1 MHEINFQNGGYSS
14 PHVYAV
20 SERALAGF
28 NFTVMDAVTGLPIS
42 GARCNIH
49 AGINGTGDADGG
61 YTDSNG
67 FFGIDAVFFVPN
79 SWSVSKEGYV
89 SQVSNAIGPQI
100 PVGLEPTTIV
110 YTVNVLA
117 GAGGS
122 TNPSG
127 FISVEPNSDLKVTAY
142 PDTGYAFDFWVLN
155 GVNVGGIN
163 PATFVIDRDGITII
177 ASFKVSEE
185 PPPPPP
191 DGEGWPVIKTEQVF
205 DNIRLAPGLSTE
217 ALRQR
222 EKHVDTSLVLG
233 GTIEYTVKLESS
245 ILTGCTYSIIW
256 NGEVLD
262 SKGFFLWEP
271 FGTIKSGVVDIP
283 LSKIR
288 SVNVLMISLTQV
300 PATNN
305 VAIFNVYVKLGYS
318 SDPQEDP
325 PWTAPFNWD
334 AFISKYGMWIALGG
348 VGALLLLMKRPA
360 GGPIIIIPGVGG
372 KK

>member
-1 MHEINFQNGGYSS
+1 MVEYGLGSYQS
-14 PHVYAV
+14 PWVFEV
-20 SERALAGF
+20 SELGLAGF
-28 NFTVMDAVTGLPIS
+28 NFTVTDASTGLPVQ

-49 AGINGTGDADGG
+49 AGLDGGGDADGG
-61 YTDSNG
+61 YTDANG
-67 FFGIDAVFFVPN
+67 VFGIDAIWFVPN

-89 SQVSNAIGPQI
+89 SQVSNNIGSQI
-100 PVGLEPTTIV
+100 PVSLVSTAVI
-110 YTVNVLA
+110 YTVNVLS

-122 TNPSG
+122 VNPSG
-127 FISVEPNSDLKVTAY
+127 FISVEPNADLNVTAY
-142 PDTGYAFDFWVLN
+142 PDSGYVFDFWVLN
-155 GVNVGGIN
+155 GVNIGGVN
-163 PATFVIDRDGITII
+163 PAVFLIDRDGITIL
-177 ASFKVSEE
+177 ASFKVGEE
-185 PPPPPP
+185 PPPNG
-191 DGEGWPVIKTEQVF
+191 DGWPVIKTEQVF
-205 DNIRLAPGLSTE
+205 DNIRLAPGLSLE

-222 EKHVDTSLVLG
+222 EKHIDTSLVLG

-262 SKGFFLWEP
+262 LKGFLLWEP

-288 SVNVLMISLTQV
+288 SVNVLTISLTHV

-305 VAIFNVYVKLGYS
+305 VTISNVYVRFGYS
-318 SDPQEDP
+318 SEPSEDP

-348 VGALLLLMKRPA
+348 AGIIVLSLMRPP
-360 GGPIIIIPGVGG
+360 GQPIIVIPGLGG